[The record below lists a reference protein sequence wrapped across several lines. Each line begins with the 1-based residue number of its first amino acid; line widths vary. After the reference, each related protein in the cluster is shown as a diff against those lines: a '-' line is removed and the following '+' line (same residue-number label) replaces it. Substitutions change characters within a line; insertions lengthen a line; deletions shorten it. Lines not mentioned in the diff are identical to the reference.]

1 MFTLWTSTFAAPTHL
16 GLTFQ
21 YMALAGLSN
30 GNRLKDGFPHARE

>member
-1 MFTLWTSTFAAPTHL
+1 MFTLGTSTFAVQTHP

-30 GNRLKDGFPHARE
+30 GNKIKDGFPHTRE